1 MRFEHGAQG
10 NEVVVQGQAAQGE
23 GCDRLRVGEG
33 EFPADARAEGEADN
47 VRAGL
52 QFNAEVV
59 LGGDGAQQLGE
70 QVGEQVH
77 GGQWPA
83 RRINGG
89 HRIDR
94 GHRIERNRAATH
106 ARVVGELAVD
116 GVHGLG
122 VFEVF
127 V

>member
-1 MRFEHGAQG
+1 M
-10 NEVVVQGQAAQGE
+10 
-23 GCDRLRVGEG
+23 GEG
-33 EFPADARAEGEADN
+33 EFPADAGAEGEANN
-47 VRAGL
+47 VRARL
-52 QFNAEVV
+52 QFNVEVV

-77 GGQWPA
+77 GGQRLT

-116 GVHGLG
+116 GAHRFG

>member
-1 MRFEHGAQG
+1 M
-10 NEVVVQGQAAQGE
+10 
-23 GCDRLRVGEG
+23 GEG

-70 QVGEQVH
+70 QGGEQVH
-77 GGQWPA
+77 GGQ
-83 RRINGG
+83 RLTC
-89 HRIDR
+89 RIDR
-94 GHRIERNRAATH
+94 GHRIERNCAAAH
-106 ARVVGELAVD
+106 ARVVGEFAVD

>member
-10 NEVVVQGQAAQGE
+10 DEVVVQGQAAQGE

-52 QFNAEVV
+52 QLNAEVV
-59 LGGDGAQQLGE
+59 LDGDGAQQLGE
-70 QVGEQVH
+70 QIGEQMH
-77 GGQWPA
+77 GGQ
-83 RRINGG
+83 RLTC
-89 HRIDR
+89 RIDR
-94 GHRIERNRAATH
+94 GHRIERDCAAAH
-106 ARVVGELAVD
+106 ARMVGELAVD
-116 GVHGLG
+116 GAHGFG

>member
-1 MRFEHGAQG
+1 M
-10 NEVVVQGQAAQGE
+10 
-23 GCDRLRVGEG
+23 GEG
-33 EFPADARAEGEADN
+33 ELPADAGAEGEADN
-47 VRAGL
+47 VRARF

-70 QVGEQVH
+70 QIGEQVH
-77 GGQWPA
+77 RGQ
-83 RRINGG
+83 RLTC
-89 HRIDR
+89 RIDR
-94 GHRIERNRAATH
+94 WHRIERNCAAAH

-116 GVHGLG
+116 GVHGFG

>member
-1 MRFEHGAQG
+1 M
-10 NEVVVQGQAAQGE
+10 
-23 GCDRLRVGEG
+23 GEG
-33 EFPADARAEGEADN
+33 EFPADAGAEGEANN
-47 VRAGL
+47 VRARL
-52 QFNAEVV
+52 QFNVEVV

-77 GGQWPA
+77 GGQRLT

-94 GHRIERNRAATH
+94 GHRIERNCAAAH

-116 GVHGLG
+116 GVHGFG

>member
-1 MRFEHGAQG
+1 M
-10 NEVVVQGQAAQGE
+10 
-23 GCDRLRVGEG
+23 C
-33 EFPADARAEGEADN
+33 
-47 VRAGL
+47 AGL

-59 LGGDGAQQLGE
+59 LGGDCLQQLGE

-77 GGQWPA
+77 GGQ
-83 RRINGG
+83 RLTCS
-89 HRIDR
+89 ID
-94 GHRIERNRAATH
+94 GKHRIERNCVAAH

-116 GVHGLG
+116 GLHGLG

>member
-1 MRFEHGAQG
+1 M
-10 NEVVVQGQAAQGE
+10 
-23 GCDRLRVGEG
+23 GEG

-77 GGQWPA
+77 GGQWLA
-83 RRINGG
+83 L
-89 HRIDR
+89 RIDR

>member
-1 MRFEHGAQG
+1 M
-10 NEVVVQGQAAQGE
+10 
-23 GCDRLRVGEG
+23 GEG
-33 EFPADARAEGEADN
+33 EFPADAGAEGETDN

-59 LGGDGAQQLGE
+59 LSGDGAQQLGE

-77 GGQWPA
+77 GGQ
-83 RRINGG
+83 RLTC
-89 HRIDR
+89 RIDR
-94 GHRIERNRAATH
+94 GHRIERNCAAAY

-116 GVHGLG
+116 GVHGFG